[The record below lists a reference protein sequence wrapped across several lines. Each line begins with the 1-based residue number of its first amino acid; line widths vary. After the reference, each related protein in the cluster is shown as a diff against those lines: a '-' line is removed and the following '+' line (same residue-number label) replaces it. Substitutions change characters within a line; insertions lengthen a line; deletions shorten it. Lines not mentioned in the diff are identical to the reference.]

1 MATFSVQPEKFDS
14 GDIVSWFRQFECC
27 STANAWNEEKQLQVL
42 PAFLRGPAA
51 AYFHA
56 LPDEVK
62 GSYRNL
68 KEQLLASFCPAV
80 DRERNFATFE
90 HPLLRPDEDPTI
102 FLWNLKDLLSKAD
115 PSLSDATREALLS
128 RQFMRGLPEGMRL
141 KLLDANP
148 TPSLAEMENFAK
160 RFRAIRQADIWR
172 DIRVKNGPS

>member
-1 MATFSVQPEKFDS
+1 MANFSIQPEKFDS

-68 KEQLLASFCPAV
+68 KEQLLAT
-80 DRERNFATFE
+80 N
-90 HPLLRPDEDPTI
+90 
-102 FLWNLKDLLSKAD
+102 
-115 PSLSDATREALLS
+115 LS
-128 RQFMRGLPEGMRL
+128 RAVLPLHVCRTVHQM
-141 KLLDANP
+141 DF
-148 TPSLAEMENFAK
+148 TP
-160 RFRAIRQADIWR
+160 RH
-172 DIRVKNGPS
+172 VKIQDHGTTKPVAALIVMDLGIL